1 MTVTISVPRDDLRPG
16 VPVRVE
22 IDSRAV
28 LVVLVDGDVA
38 AYEDGCRHRGTS
50 LAAGPVRDCVVTC
63 PGHFWR
69 YDLRTGARA
78 DASGEPLPRFHV
90 RDGGDV
96 VHVDLPDLPPAMS
109 VRESL
114 LAAARADR
122 TESSSTVHVT
132 GGSA

>member
-1 MTVTISVPRDDLRPG
+1 MTVTVEVPRADLRPG

-22 IDSRAV
+22 VDARAV
-28 LVVLVDGDVA
+28 LVVLVDGEVA

-50 LAAGPVRDCVVTC
+50 LVDGPVRDCVVTC

-78 DASGEPLPRFHV
+78 DASGEPLPRFPVHDDGAHV
-90 RDGGDV
+90 V
-96 VHVDLPDLPPAMS
+96 VELPDLPPPMS

-114 LAAARADR
+114 LAAARAAR
-122 TESSSTVHVT
+122 TDPASATTAS
-132 GGSA
+132 GGHA

>member
-1 MTVTISVPRDDLRPG
+1 MTVTVEVPRDDLRPG

-22 IDSRAV
+22 VDTRAV
-28 LVVLVDGDVA
+28 LVVLVDGEVT

-50 LAAGPVRDCVVTC
+50 LVDGPVRDCVVTC

-78 DASGEPLPRFHV
+78 DASGEPLPRFPV
-90 RDGGDV
+90 RLDGPLV
-96 VHVDLPDLPPAMS
+96 LVDLPDLPPVVS

-114 LAAARADR
+114 LAAARAARSDP
-122 TESSSTVHVT
+122 SSTT
-132 GGSA
+132 NAPGGHA